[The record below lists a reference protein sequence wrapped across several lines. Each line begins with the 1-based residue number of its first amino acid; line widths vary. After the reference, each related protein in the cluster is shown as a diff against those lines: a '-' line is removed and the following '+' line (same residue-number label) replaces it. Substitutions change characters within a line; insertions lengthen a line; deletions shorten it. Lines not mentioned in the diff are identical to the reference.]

1 LLKSVLIRIVL
12 SLALAA
18 GFATVAH
25 AQRVGFISSDII
37 RDNLPEAKQAEQ
49 RLESIVNEWKRELA
63 ITQQMMDDL
72 SFEIK
77 KNRLIWSEY
86 ERAEKEKQLQKL
98 ESDKQKFAAE
108 KFEPGGEYDETV
120 KMIFQP
126 VEEKIYAA
134 VQNIAAEEDFDIILD
149 QSIQPIPYVN
159 FRYDLTVNVL
169 RSLGVD
175 VQQMEAEQADK
186 IASDPRNQEAERK
199 RRRRRTTR
207 DRDTDADPNADPNG
221 DVKTEEEIQDEKEL
235 NKRRR
240 RR

>member
-1 LLKSVLIRIVL
+1 MTSKNKLLLVLISVFFVTGL
-12 SLALAA
+12 EV
-18 GFATVAH
+18 T
-25 AQRVGFISSDII
+25 AQRVGFISSDMI
-37 RDNLPEAKQAEQ
+37 RQNFPEAKQAEQ

-63 ITQQMMDDL
+63 IVQQQIDDL
-72 SFEIK
+72 NFEIK
-77 KNRLIWSEY
+77 KNRLIWTEY
-86 ERAEKEKQLQKL
+86 ERAEKEKEVVEL
-98 ESDKQKFAAE
+98 EKGKQRFASD
-108 KFEPGGEYDETV
+108 KFEPGGEYDNTV
-120 KMIFQP
+120 EMIMKP

-159 FRYDLTVNVL
+159 FRYDMTVKVL

-175 VQQMEAEQADK
+175 VQKLEAEQAEK
-186 IASDPRNQEAERK
+186 IANDPRNEEAERK

-207 DRDTDADPNADPNG
+207 NRDIQEEEGESEEENEL
-221 DVKTEEEIQDEKEL
+221 TEEEREKQEEL